1 MQNTTPP
8 ARAGGGP
15 IDDTTSGDVQNTTP
29 HARAGGIP
37 IRGTTAT
44 LERPINVLYAGRIT
58 REKGAELLAEAFLAA
73 RAQDPR
79 LHLVL
84 AGGGPEQE
92 RLRER
97 VGANATFLGWLHGD
111 QLARAYASADI
122 FFFPS
127 ATDTFG
133 QVILKAQ
140 ASGLP
145 VLAVAAGGPLELIED
160 RITGL
165 LRDADSA
172 QLASALV
179 ELAGSPL
186 LREHLAS
193 AALAAVR
200 ERTWERALER
210 LSSGYRR
217 ALAGHTQALDGDR
230 LVA

>member
-1 MQNTTPP
+1 MPGVFAAQSRVT
-8 ARAGGGP
+8 
-15 IDDTTSGDVQNTTP
+15 DQLLS
-29 HARAGGIP
+29 
-37 IRGTTAT
+37 RG
-44 LERPINVLYAGRIT
+44 ECRQVNVLYAGQDHS
-58 REKGAELLAEAFLAA
+58 REGRRAARRGVPGAR

-97 VGANATFLGWLHGD
+97 VGEARDLPR
-111 QLARAYASADI
+111 LAARRGARTRYASADI

-133 QVILKAQ
+133 QVILEAQ

-160 RITGL
+160 RVSGL
-165 LRDADSA
+165 LREADSE
-172 QLASALV
+172 QLASALL
-179 ELAGSPL
+179 ELAGSPP
-186 LREHLAS
+186 LRERLAG
-193 AALAAVR
+193 AALD
-200 ERTWERALER
+200 
-210 LSSGYRR
+210 RR
-217 ALAGHTQALDGDR
+217 ARAHLGARPGAPGRRLPARARGDAGETQHRQEVDR